1 MTKVNK
7 KEELRKEYMKKRKKI
22 AKLKGKRKSYKITSN
37 LLSLEELKNSKNIL
51 LYISY
56 RSEVGTEKLIN
67 KLLKKSKNVFAPY
80 CIRAEKRMEIVQIND
95 PTKDLKKGAYGIKEP
110 KNSLRK
116 KESEINKL
124 DIVIV
129 PAVVFSK
136 SGYRIGYGGGYYDRF
151 LNRLSAKTI
160 SIGINYDE
168 LIFESVPKEAHDL
181 AVDMIVTDKRVL
193 KTKKL

>member
-1 MTKVNK
+1 MKKASK
-7 KEELRKEYMKKRKKI
+7 KEDLRKEYMKNRKKI
-22 AKLKGKRKSYKITSN
+22 ANIKGKSKSNKITTN
-37 LLSLEELKNSKNIL
+37 LLSLEELKKSKNIL

-56 RSEVGTEKLIN
+56 RSEVGTERLIN
-67 KLLKKSKNVFAPY
+67 KLLKNSKNVFAPY
-80 CIRAEKRMEIVQIND
+80 CIKDEKRMEIVQIND

-116 KESEINKL
+116 KDNEINQL

-129 PAVVFSK
+129 PAVAFSK

-151 LNRLSAKTI
+151 LSRLPSKTI

-168 LIFESVPKEAHDL
+168 LIFESVPKEDHDL
-181 AVDMIVTDKRVL
+181 AVDIIVTDKKVL
-193 KTKKL
+193 KTKR

>member
-1 MTKVNK
+1 MKNSSK
-7 KEELRKEYMKKRKKI
+7 KEELRKKYMKKRKKI
-22 AKLKGKRKSYKITSN
+22 ANKKGESKSNKITTN
-37 LLSLEELKNSKNIL
+37 LLSLDILKNPKNIL

-56 RSEVGTEKLIN
+56 RSEVDTEQLIN

-80 CIRAEKRMEIVQIND
+80 CIKDEKRMEIVQIND

-116 KESEINKL
+116 KDNEINQL

-129 PAVVFSK
+129 PAVAFSK

-151 LNRLSAKTI
+151 LSRLSSKTI

-168 LIFESVPKEAHDL
+168 LIFESVPKEDHDL
-181 AVDMIVTDKRVL
+181 AVDIIVTDKKIL
-193 KTKKL
+193 KTKS